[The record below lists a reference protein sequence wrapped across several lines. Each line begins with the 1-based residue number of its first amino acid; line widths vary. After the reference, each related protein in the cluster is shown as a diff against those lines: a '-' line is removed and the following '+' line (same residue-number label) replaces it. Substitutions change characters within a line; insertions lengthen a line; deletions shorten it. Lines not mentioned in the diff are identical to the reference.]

1 MNGTYGSKEDLKGV
15 SLFCG
20 AGGMDMGFDKAGFH
34 VTWANDLYKDACDT
48 YAGWSNAQVVCED
61 VTKIDADGI
70 PSADFMTFGFPC
82 FTGDSIVLSMRGYIR
97 IDEIKVGDFVFGH
110 DRNWHK
116 VVRVVN
122 QGVKP
127 IYNLNS
133 VGSDYIHT
141 TENHPFYVRKCERK
155 FDKLSHRTIKTFSEL
170 YWLNASEIVP
180 DKHTSFYVGSPIN
193 DNSDIPSWHGVN
205 LFNTHGGLRHVCN
218 LDMTDGNLW
227 YLVGQYLGNGWLRSP
242 CSGPYRSDMNTG
254 IVISCGKYRMNR
266 LLQNISSRY
275 TYTIADEGS
284 TVKLHFCGM
293 ELAAFMKQFGHGAG
307 KKRLPGF
314 VFNLPVNLC
323 SELVRGYMDSD
334 GSVHNNKR
342 KTSREFRITS
352 INRGLLYD
360 ISQLVMKVYHVSCSI
375 YHTPRPDTYVIE
387 GRTVNQKD
395 TYTLSFRPDNC
406 ERSSFYEDGYIWY
419 NCKGGDFTGDS
430 ETVYDITVEDS
441 HSFVVNNVVA
451 HNCQG
456 FSLSGP
462 RKLDDSRNK
471 LYHECVR
478 IVTAKHPLFFVA
490 ENVKGLLSMGGGSI
504 FEAIIADFG
513 NCGYDVFHKLL
524 NARDYG
530 VPQDRQRVIIIGFRK
545 DLCITEN
552 DFRFPEP
559 SVQQVLLKDVLWN
572 LPLQPSPGD
581 ICQAPYSSRY
591 MSRNRRR
598 GWDEVSFTIPAMAK
612 QVPLHP
618 SSPFMHKLGTDSW
631 EFGLIGV
638 TCRFSWQEAAAIQT
652 FPTGMQFCGDLT
664 SKYKQIGNAVPVNL
678 AYEVAKAIELTLY
691 GGNV

>member
-205 LFNTHGGLRHVCN
+205 LSNTHGGLRHVCN

-618 SSPFMHKLGTDSW
+618 SSPFMYKLGTDSW

-638 TCRFSWQEAAAIQT
+638 TRRFSWQEAAAIQT

>member
-1 MNGTYGSKEDLKGV
+1 MDIGNTIDKLQGV

-20 AGGMDMGFDKAGFH
+20 VGGMDMGFHNAGFN
-34 VTWANDLYKDACDT
+34 VIWANDLYKDACDT
-48 YAGWSNAQVVCED
+48 YVCWSDAKVVCED
-61 VTKIDADGI
+61 VTKIPVDDI

-97 IDEIKVGDFVFGH
+97 IDEIEVGDFVFGH
-110 DRNWHK
+110 DRQWHK
-116 VVRVVN
+116 VTRVLN

-127 IYNLNS
+127 VYNLNS

-141 TENHPFYVRKCERK
+141 TENHPFYVRKCIRK
-155 FDKLSHRTIKTFSEL
+155 FDKLSHHTVKTFSKPC
-170 YWLNASEIVP
+170 WINARDICP
-180 DKHTSFYVGSPIN
+180 DKHTSFYIGSPV
-193 DNSDIPSWHGVN
+193 NSNADVPIWNGIDLPKSNGI
-205 LFNTHGGLRHVCN
+205 LRHVCD
-218 LDMTDGNLW
+218 LDMTDKNLW
-227 YLVGQYLGNGWLRSP
+227 YLAGQYLGNGWLRCP
-242 CSGPYRSDMNTG
+242 RSGPYRSDMNTG
-254 IVISCGKYRMNR
+254 IIISCGKYRIDR
-266 LLQNISSRY
+266 FLQNISSRY
-275 TYTIADEGS
+275 NYTISDEGPI
-284 TVKLHFCGM
+284 VKLHFCGM

-307 KKRLPGF
+307 EKRLPGF
-314 VFNLPVNLC
+314 VFDLPVELC
-323 SELVRGYMDSD
+323 SEIVRGYMDSD
-334 GSVHNNKR
+334 GSVHDNKR

-375 YHTPRPDTYVIE
+375 WHTSRSDTCVIE

-395 TYTLSFRPDNC
+395 TYTLSFRPGNC
-406 ERSSFYEDGYIWY
+406 GRSSFYEDGYIWY
-419 NCKGGDFTGDS
+419 NCKGGDFTGES

-478 IVTAKHPLFFVA
+478 VVTAKQPLFFVA
-490 ENVKGLLSMGGGSI
+490 ENVKGLLSMDDGNI
-504 FEAIIADFG
+504 FDAIVADFG

-530 VPQDRQRVIIIGFRK
+530 VPQDRERVIIIGFRK
-545 DLCITEN
+545 DLGITAN
-552 DFRFPEP
+552 DYKFPEP
-559 SVQQVLLKDVLWN
+559 YAERVLLKDVLWD
-572 LPLQPSPGD
+572 LPLQPKPED

-618 SSPFMHKLGTDSW
+618 SSPFMHKLGTDLW
-631 EFGLIGV
+631 EFGTIG
-638 TCRFSWQEAAAIQT
+638 TTRRFSWQEAAAIQT
-652 FPTGMQFCGDLT
+652 FPIGMQFHGDLT
-664 SKYKQIGNAVPVNL
+664 SKYKQIGNAVPVKL
-678 AYEVAKAIELTLY
+678 AGAVANSIKELLF
-691 GGNV
+691 GGAA

>member
-1 MNGTYGSKEDLKGV
+1 
-15 SLFCG
+15 
-20 AGGMDMGFDKAGFH
+20 
-34 VTWANDLYKDACDT
+34 
-48 YAGWSNAQVVCED
+48 
-61 VTKIDADGI
+61 
-70 PSADFMTFGFPC
+70 
-82 FTGDSIVLSMRGYIR
+82 
-97 IDEIKVGDFVFGH
+97 
-110 DRNWHK
+110 
-116 VVRVVN
+116 
-122 QGVKP
+122 
-127 IYNLNS
+127 
-133 VGSDYIHT
+133 
-141 TENHPFYVRKCERK
+141 
-155 FDKLSHRTIKTFSEL
+155 
-170 YWLNASEIVP
+170 
-180 DKHTSFYVGSPIN
+180 
-193 DNSDIPSWHGVN
+193 
-205 LFNTHGGLRHVCN
+205 
-218 LDMTDGNLW
+218 
-227 YLVGQYLGNGWLRSP
+227 
-242 CSGPYRSDMNTG
+242 
-254 IVISCGKYRMNR
+254 MNR